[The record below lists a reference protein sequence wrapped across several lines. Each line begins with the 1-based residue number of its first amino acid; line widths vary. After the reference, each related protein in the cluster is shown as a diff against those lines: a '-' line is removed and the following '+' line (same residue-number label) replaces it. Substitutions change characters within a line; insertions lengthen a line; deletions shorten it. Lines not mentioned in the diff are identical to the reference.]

1 MYLSFETQW
10 VVTVNKY
17 YTHGIRS
24 LSLGYFLIYCLLTP
38 NFLDAVPWGEAGL
51 GGGAEAGATCSR
63 PKQLPWMGHSRAGNT
78 SNLNKIQSKN

>member
-1 MYLSFETQW
+1 MYLSFETPW
-10 VVTVNKY
+10 EVTVNKY

-51 GGGAEAGATCSR
+51 GGGASPCPTGQWRFLSFFLF
-63 PKQLPWMGHSRAGNT
+63 QFFN
-78 SNLNKIQSKN
+78 

>member
-1 MYLSFETQW
+1 MYLSFEAQW

-17 YTHGIRS
+17 NTHGIRS

-51 GGGAEAGATCSR
+51 GGGASPCPTGQYRFLPENTLFQLIFLCSA
-63 PKQLPWMGHSRAGNT
+63 HFV
-78 SNLNKIQSKN
+78 

>member
-1 MYLSFETQW
+1 MYLSFEAQW

-17 YTHGIRS
+17 NTHGIRS

-51 GGGAEAGATCSR
+51 GG
-63 PKQLPWMGHSRAGNT
+63 
-78 SNLNKIQSKN
+78 